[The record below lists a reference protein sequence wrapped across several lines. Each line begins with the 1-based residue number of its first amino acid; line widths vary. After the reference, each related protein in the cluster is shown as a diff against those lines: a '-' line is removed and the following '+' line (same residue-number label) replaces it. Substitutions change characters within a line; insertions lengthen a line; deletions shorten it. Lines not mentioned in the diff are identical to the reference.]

1 MMNMSGAAVAS
12 SSSDGLVD
20 LSELKS
26 LVNEMNQG
34 LEFENLNTD
43 GSQSHIRFRST
54 KYPQEFFSNLHAF
67 LEHEKF
73 CDVTLRLSSVSNDVE
88 TGLVNLFDFTFKSF
102 RSYNR
107 TDFKI
112 EYLVSPDSHALK

>member
-1 MMNMSGAAVAS
+1 MNIDIPMMNMSGAAVAS

-20 LSELKS
+20 LSQLKS

-54 KYPQEFFSNLHAF
+54 KYPQEFFSNLHTF

-88 TGLVNLFDFTFKSF
+88 TGFVKPYFLTLKSF
-102 RSYNR
+102 
-107 TDFKI
+107 T
-112 EYLVSPDSHALK
+112 P

>member
-88 TGLVNLFDFTFKSF
+88 TGLVKPYSLLRHKK
-102 RSYNR
+102 R

-112 EYLVSPDSHALK
+112 KSPDNLGIDTP